1 MTKKI
6 SKYKSPCLI
15 YDEECPLCLR
25 FKQALERSKVSQKVN
40 FYPLQD
46 QSLYKEFPFL
56 NPERTK
62 EVIHF
67 VTHELKVLTG
77 ENAIEEL
84 IKYDPIVK
92 KFSWLVES
100 KMGQKALSI
109 FYKTSDKY
117 RKSLRKRCNLCNH

>member
-1 MTKKI
+1 MTERI
-6 SKYKSPCLI
+6 SKYNPPFLI

-25 FKQALERSKVSQKVN
+25 FKQALERSKASQEVN

-46 QSLYKEFPFL
+46 KNLYHDFLFL
-56 NPERTK
+56 NPDKTK
-62 EVIHF
+62 EQIHF
-67 VTHELKVLTG
+67 VTKELNVLTG
-77 ENAIEEL
+77 ESAIEEL

-92 KFSWLVES
+92 RISWLVES